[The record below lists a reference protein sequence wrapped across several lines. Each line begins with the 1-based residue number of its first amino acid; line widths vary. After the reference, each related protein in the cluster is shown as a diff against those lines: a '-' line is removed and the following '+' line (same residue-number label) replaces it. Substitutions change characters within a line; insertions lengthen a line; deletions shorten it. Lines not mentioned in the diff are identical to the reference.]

1 MRLFFILLAILS
13 STISFSQNI
22 YNPLSK
28 PNTYNQADNPNYWKN
43 KAPAGYWQQDVH
55 YTIIAN
61 IDETKDIIDATEQLV
76 YWNNSPDDL
85 NELYFHL
92 YQNAFTP
99 NSYCSELHNQNQKE
113 ISYGRYEKQG
123 LGTVVKN
130 LKVDGKLVETILDNT
145 ILKVI
150 LNEPLKSGD
159 KITIN
164 MDFKTYFDTGS
175 LRRRMKTFNAFG
187 NTHYDGV
194 LWYPRIAVYDKKFGW
209 TKDQHLGKEFYGDF
223 GTFDVELTFA
233 SNYIVEATGALQNR
247 EEVMPASL
255 REKLDIKNFAN
266 KPWNSP
272 PSIII
277 PYDSLS
283 RKTWIYH
290 AENVHDFAFT
300 ADPTY
305 RIGEAEWNG
314 IRAISLVQEPHASR
328 WQNAA
333 DFAAKVIQV
342 FSEDIGMYVYNK
354 IIVADARDG
363 MEYPMITLDSGS
375 DPGYRGLLA
384 HEIGHQWF
392 YAQVGSNETYRA
404 AMDEGFTQF
413 LTAWA
418 LTKIDGD
425 YLVREKPSSKY
436 GIRFTK
442 DVKAIDSRVYYA
454 YLRDATK
461 YNDPALNTHSD
472 DFGSALGHGG
482 GYRHVYYKT
491 GAMLYNLQYVLGDE
505 LFLEAMQHYFQKW
518 KMAHPYFEDFRESI
532 IEYTK
537 VDLNWFFDQW
547 LETSK
552 TIDYSIDNVKNI
564 VQDKYEITFERKGE
578 MQMPID
584 FSVFAND
591 GKEYK
596 YHIPNHW
603 FVKNTD
609 ATVLNKWH
617 AWGKLYP
624 KYIATVEIPSGIE
637 RVVIDPTNRLADKYM
652 LNNVSKVPME
662 VDFDSRVWNIP
673 DWKQY
678 ELNARP
684 DVWYNNYDGVKL
696 GFHING
702 DYMNYHH
709 KVDANVWLNTA
720 FLQDYN
726 YYDYYQNE
734 YNPFSY
740 RFNYNTGLDKF
751 SKHTDITL
759 HSRLLDG
766 LNLNKIK
773 MKKYDYSKKNMFYAS
788 FKSMYRAKE
797 SDLRY
802 TNYKVWESEKF
813 NNTASF
819 GWTHSYNYKGG
830 DGELNLEL
838 TSSSVGSDYDYS
850 KVVLTSVH
858 KSKLGKLQ
866 LNTRLFGQYG
876 SGTNWAGESRL
887 NLAGANSE
895 ELMENKFTRAEG
907 FIPNQWLGYGS
918 TTNHFQM
925 GGGLNLRGYAGYY
938 APEIN
943 EDGNYLLSYN
953 GTSGASISAELEFQN
968 IFSLNRIF
976 GLPFKSYLFADAGV
990 INTTEITRENYK
1002 EAFSKVRSDAGLGF
1016 ALTFNEW
1023 GPLQMIEPI
1032 TLRLDLP
1039 FFLNRYPSIDEG
1051 YFQTNRFVVGIGR
1064 TF

>member
-1 MRLFFILLAILS
+1 MKYPFILFCILL
-13 STISFSQNI
+13 STVTFSQTK
-22 YNPLSK
+22 YDPLTT

-55 YTIIAN
+55 YTIKAN
-61 IDETKDIIDATEQLV
+61 VDETKDIIDASEELV

-92 YQNAFTP
+92 YQNAFIP
-99 NSYCSELHNQNQKE
+99 NSYCSELHQQNNKA
-113 ISYGRYEKQG
+113 IAYGNYEKKG

-130 LKVDGKLVETILDNT
+130 LKVDGKSVETILDNT

-164 MDFKTYFDTGS
+164 IDFKTYFDTGS

-233 SNYIVEATGALQNR
+233 SNYVVEATGALQNR
-247 EEVMPASL
+247 DEVMPADL
-255 REKLDIKNFAN
+255 REKLDIKNFAD
-266 KPWNSP
+266 KAWNSP

-305 RIGEAEWNG
+305 RIGEVEWNG

-333 DFAAKVIQV
+333 EFAAKVIQV

-404 AMDEGFTQF
+404 ALDEGFTQF

-418 LTKIDGD
+418 LTKIDGEN
-425 YLVREKPSSKY
+425 LVREKPSSKY
-436 GIRFTK
+436 GQRFTK

-505 LFLEAMQHYFQKW
+505 LFIEAMQHYFQKW
-518 KMAHPYFEDFRESI
+518 KMAHPYFEDFREAI

-552 TIDYSIDNVKNI
+552 TIDYSIDNIEKTTEDNFEV
-564 VQDKYEITFERKGE
+564 TFERKGE

-591 GKEYK
+591 GKEHK
-596 YHIPNHW
+596 FHIPNHW
-603 FVKNTD
+603 FIKNTD
-609 ATVLNKWH
+609 ATVLDKWH

-624 KYIATVEIPSGIE
+624 NYTASINIPSGIDY
-637 RVVIDPTNRLADKYM
+637 VVIDPSQRLADRYM
-652 LNNVSKVPME
+652 LNNVSKVPMD
-662 VDFDSRVWNIP
+662 VDFDSKIWNMP
-673 DWKQY
+673 NWKKY

-684 DVWYNNYDGVKL
+684 DLWWNNYDGVKVGL
-696 GFHING
+696 HFNG

-709 KVDANVWLNTA
+709 KIDANIWLNTGI
-720 FLQDYN
+720 LQDYQ
-726 YYDYYQNE
+726 YYDSYKNE

-751 SKHTDITL
+751 SKHTDMTL
-759 HSRLLDG
+759 HSCMLDG
-766 LNLNKIK
+766 LNLNKIQL
-773 MKKYDYSKKNMFYAS
+773 KKYDYSKKNLFYAG
-788 FKSMYRAKE
+788 FKSMYRANI

-802 TNYKVWESEKF
+802 TNYKVWENDKF

-819 GWTHSYNYKGG
+819 GWTHSYSYKGG
-830 DGELNLEL
+830 KGNINLEL

-850 KVVLTSVH
+850 KVVLTSIH

-866 LNTRLFGQYG
+866 LNTRIFGQYG
-876 SGTNWAGESRL
+876 SGSNWAGESKL

-895 ELMENKFTRAEG
+895 ELMENKFTRSLG
-907 FIPNQWLGYGS
+907 FIPNEWLGYDN
-918 TTNHFQM
+918 TTNHFHM
-925 GGGLNLRGYAGYY
+925 GGGLNLRGYTGYFS
-938 APEIN
+938 PEIN
-943 EDGNYLLSYN
+943 ANGDNVSSYQ
-953 GTSGASISAELEFQN
+953 GESGVSISAELEIQK
-968 IFSLNRIF
+968 I
-976 GLPFKSYLFADAGV
+976 LPIIKNQSKLKTYLFADAGI
-990 INTTEITRENYK
+990 INTTEITSENYK
-1002 EAFSKVRSDAGLGF
+1002 DAFSNLRSDAGIGI
-1016 ALTFNEW
+1016 ALTLNKW
-1023 GPLQMIEPI
+1023 GALQMVKPL
-1032 TLRLDLP
+1032 TLRVDFP
-1039 FFLNRYPSIDEG
+1039 FFLNRYPYVDEG
-1051 YFQTNRFVVGIGR
+1051 NIQTNRFVVGIGR